1 MLRLIKNALNP
12 YKRYS
17 LLIALNF
24 YVMRPKTNK
33 ANFDWK
39 VTKREF
45 DEDKYKNPLEDLKKR
60 YNNS

>member
-1 MLRLIKNALNP
+1 
-12 YKRYS
+12 
-17 LLIALNF
+17 
-24 YVMRPKTNK
+24 MRPKTNK

-60 YNNS
+60 YNNSQILF